1 MSITT
6 ENTFETALV
15 QSLVE
20 QGGYTEGNA
29 PDYSPAL
36 GMFKYEVIRF
46 LQESQP
52 KRWEKISAIHGAD
65 ADNRVIQRLY
75 KEMDLRGS
83 LDVLRN
89 GFVDYG
95 VRFQMAYFQPASSLN
110 PDAVDLYNK
119 NSLKVYRQI
128 YYSTKN
134 KNSVDIVLALNG
146 IPLATMEL
154 KNQFTGQNTG
164 NALKQY
170 GTTRDNRE
178 SLFAFKKRC
187 LVHFA
192 VDQDEVFMC
201 TKLEGSKTYWLP
213 FNKGSNNGKGNPQ
226 NPDGYR
232 TSYLWENI
240 LQKDS
245 WMEIIQ
251 RFVHL
256 QTDEIKVDL
265 PTPNGQA
272 GGKTFKKEK
281 LIFPRYH
288 QLDAVREISRKV
300 LEVGVGKNYLVQ
312 HSAGSGKSNSIAWL
326 AYRLSSLHN
335 TQDERIFDSV
345 IVVTD
350 RKVLDQQ
357 LQNTIY
363 QFEHKSGVV
372 QKIDKDSTQL
382 ASALGY
388 GTNIIITTLQ
398 KFPFVVDK
406 VGELPD
412 RKYAVIIDEAHSSQ
426 GGEASKK
433 MKEVLAS
440 KSLEDAAK
448 DDLEE
453 DYTGDDFVR
462 EQIERSAAARG
473 QQDNISFFAFTATPK
488 YKTLQ
493 VFGDKDLPAPRP
505 QAGQFCIY
513 VLKCSNNSFYIGQ
526 SQDFPRRLS
535 EHERGEVS
543 WTSKYLPVELIH
555 WEVFNTREDAVDREK
570 KLKTGF
576 GREWLKREFEKQ
588 TLAKWARQAGS
599 EGKPKPFHLYSMRQ
613 AIEEGFILDVLQN
626 YTTYELYFKLTKAIQ
641 EDPQLNKKKAAKAI
655 GKFVSLHP
663 HNLSQKTEIIIEHF
677 RDVVSKKIGG
687 KAKAMLACGSR
698 LHAKRY
704 FEEFESYIKEK
715 GYDNEI
721 KILVAFSGKVIDD
734 DVPQGVSEPEITGYS
749 EKELPSTFEKDEY
762 KILIVAD
769 KYQTGFDQ
777 PLLHTMYVDKKLS
790 GVKAVQTLSRLNRTC
805 PGKEDTF
812 VLDFANDRQTI
823 LDSFQPYYEITSVT
837 EETDINH
844 LYDLKARLDQF
855 QVYWEQEIEAFANV
869 YFDPKTKLNNPKQ
882 QKHLYAFTDPAVD
895 RYRAITEEEKQ
906 DEFKKGLRSWTNLYA
921 FLSQIMPFIDAEFEK
936 FYAYAKLLQ
945 TRLPKRELSESLHLD
960 DEVALEYYRLQ
971 KIKEGSIE
979 LQKGEEGELSGTS
992 EAGLKRAKDEEALLS
1007 EIINVLNDRFGTEF
1021 EEADKLFFDQI
1032 EAELMEDETLQT
1044 QARVNKIDTF
1054 KFAFNDKFI
1063 DKLIGRMDQNQDI
1076 FEKILEDK
1084 VFGDLVKELMMKKIY
1099 KKLNE

>member
-20 QGGYTEGNA
+20 QGGYTQGNA
-29 PDYSPAL
+29 EDYSKEL
-36 GMFKYEVIRF
+36 GMFKYEVLAF
-46 LQESQP
+46 LQTSQP
-52 KRWEKISAIHGAD
+52 KRWAKISAIHGAD
-65 ADNRVIQRLY
+65 TDNRIIQRLY
-75 KEMDLRGS
+75 KELDLRGG

-95 VRFQMAYFQPASSLN
+95 VRFQMAYFQPASGLN

-119 NSLKVYRQI
+119 NSLQVYRQI

-134 KNSVDIVLALNG
+134 KNSVDVVLALNG
-146 IPLATMEL
+146 IPVATLEL
-154 KNQFTGQNTG
+154 KNQFTNQNVG

-170 GTTRDNRE
+170 STTRDNKE
-178 SLFAFKKRC
+178 LLFAFKKRT

-192 VDQDEVFMC
+192 VDQDEVFMT
-201 TKLEGSKTYWLP
+201 TKLDGSKTYWLP
-213 FNKGSNNGKGNPQ
+213 FNKGANNGKGNPK
-226 NPDGYR
+226 NENGYR
-232 TSYLWENI
+232 TAYLWEYI

-245 WMEIIQ
+245 WMEILQ

-256 QTDEIKVDL
+256 QTEEFES
-265 PTPNGQA
+265 NG
-272 GGKTFKKEK
+272 KIYKKEK

-288 QLDAVREISRKV
+288 QLDAVRKISNNV
-300 LEVGVGKNYLVQ
+300 LEVEAGTNYLIQ

-335 TQDERIFDSV
+335 ATDERIFDSV

-363 QFEHKSGVV
+363 QFEHKTGVV
-372 QKIDKDSTQL
+372 QRIDKDSTQL

-412 RKYAVIIDEAHSSQ
+412 RNYAVIIDEAHSSQ

-433 MKEVLAS
+433 MKEVLA
-440 KSLEDAAK
+440 AK
-448 DDLEE
+448 TLEE
-453 DYTGDDFVR
+453 ATTEDTTDDYTGDDFVR
-462 EQIERSAAARG
+462 EQIERSAQARG
-473 QQDNISFFAFTATPK
+473 QQSNISFFAFTATPK

-493 VFGDKDLPAPRP
+493 VFGHKDA
-505 QAGQFCIY
+505 
-513 VLKCSNNSFYIGQ
+513 
-526 SQDFPRRLS
+526 
-535 EHERGEVS
+535 
-543 WTSKYLPVELIH
+543 
-555 WEVFNTREDAVDREK
+555 
-570 KLKTGF
+570 
-576 GREWLKREFEKQ
+576 
-588 TLAKWARQAGS
+588 
-599 EGKPKPFHLYSMRQ
+599 EGKPQPFHLYSMRQ
-613 AIEEGFILDVLQN
+613 AIEEGFILDVLKN
-626 YTTYELYFKLTKAIQ
+626 YTTYELYYKLTKAI
-641 EDPQLNKKKAAKAI
+641 EDDPNFNKKKAAKAI

-663 HNLSQKTEIIIEHF
+663 HNLAQKTEIIIEHF
-677 RDVVSKKIGG
+677 RQIVSKKIGG
-687 KAKAMLACGSR
+687 RAKAMLVCGSR

-704 FEEFESYIKEK
+704 FEEFNRYIKEK
-715 GYDNEI
+715 GYQSDI

-734 DVPQGVSEPEITGYS
+734 NTPDGVSEPQMTGYS
-749 EKELPSTFEKDEY
+749 EKELPEIFDREEY

-777 PLLHTMYVDKKLS
+777 PLLQTMYVDKKLS

-805 PGKEDTF
+805 AGKEDTF
-812 VLDFANDRQTI
+812 VLDFVNDRETI
-823 LDSFQPYYEITSVT
+823 FASFQPYYEITTVT

-844 LYDLKARLDQF
+844 LYDLKARLDEF
-855 QVYWEQEIEAFANV
+855 QIYWETEIEAFANV
-869 YFDPKTKLNNPKQ
+869 YFNPETKLNNPKQ
-882 QKHLYAFTDPAVD
+882 QRYLYSFTDPAVD
-895 RYRAITEEEKQ
+895 RFKEIEEEEKQ
-906 DEFKKGLRSWTNLYA
+906 DEFKKGLRTWTNLYA
-921 FLSQIMPFIDAEFEK
+921 FLAQIMPFVDPDFER

-945 TRLPKRELSESLHLD
+945 TRLPKRELSENLHLD

-971 KIKEGSIE
+971 KIKEGSID
-979 LQKGEEGELSGTS
+979 LLTGETGELSGTT

-1044 QARVNKIDTF
+1044 QAKVNKIDTF
-1054 KFAFNDKFI
+1054 KYAFEDLFI
-1063 DKLIGRMDQNQDI
+1063 TKLIDRMDQNQEI

-1084 VFGDLVKELMMKKIY
+1084 VFGNLVKELMMKKVY
-1099 KKLNE
+1099 KKMNE

>member
-15 QSLVE
+15 QSLTE

-29 PDYSPAL
+29 PDYSPEL
-36 GMFKYEVIRF
+36 GMFKYEVIKF

-52 KRWEKISAIHGAD
+52 KMWEKISAIHGAD

-75 KEMDLRGS
+75 KELDLRGS

-95 VRFQMAYFQPASSLN
+95 VRFQMAFFQPASGLN
-110 PDAVDLYNK
+110 PDAVALYNK
-119 NSLKVYRQI
+119 NNLKVYRQI

-134 KNSVDIVLALNG
+134 KNSVDVLLSLNG
-146 IPLATMEL
+146 IPVATLEL
-154 KNQFTGQNTG
+154 KNQFTGQNVG

-170 GTTRDNRE
+170 STTRDHRE
-178 SLFAFKKRC
+178 ILFAFKKRC

-192 VDQDEVFMC
+192 VDQDEVFMT
-201 TKLEGSKTYWLP
+201 TKLDGGKTYWLP
-213 FNKGSNNGKGNPQ
+213 FNKGANNGKGNPQ
-226 NPDGYR
+226 NPNGYR
-232 TSYLWENI
+232 TAYLWENI

-256 QTDEIKVDL
+256 QTEEIEVE
-265 PTPNGQA
+265 
-272 GGKTFKKEK
+272 GKIYKKEK

-288 QLDAVREISRKV
+288 QLDAVREISKKV
-300 LEVGVGKNYLVQ
+300 LEVGPGKNYLIQ

-335 TQDERIFDSV
+335 ATDERIFDSV

-363 QFEHKSGVV
+363 QFEHKTGVV
-372 QKIDKDSTQL
+372 QKIDKDSAQL
-382 ASALGY
+382 ASALGC

-412 RKYAVIIDEAHSSQ
+412 RKYAVIIDEAHSSH
-426 GGEASKK
+426 GGEASRKL
-433 MKEVLAS
+433 KEVLAS

-462 EQIERSAAARG
+462 EQIEKSALARG
-473 QQDNISFFAFTATPK
+473 QQPNISFFAFTATPK

-493 VFGDKDLPAPRP
+493 VFGDKDE
-505 QAGQFCIY
+505 
-513 VLKCSNNSFYIGQ
+513 N
-526 SQDFPRRLS
+526 
-535 EHERGEVS
+535 
-543 WTSKYLPVELIH
+543 
-555 WEVFNTREDAVDREK
+555 
-570 KLKTGF
+570 
-576 GREWLKREFEKQ
+576 
-588 TLAKWARQAGS
+588 
-599 EGKPKPFHLYSMRQ
+599 GKPMPFHLYSMRQ

-626 YTTYELYFKLTKAIQ
+626 YTTYELYFKLTKAIE
-641 EDPQLNKKKAAKAI
+641 EDPNLNKKKAAKAI

-663 HNLSQKTEIIIEHF
+663 HNLAQKTEIIIEHF
-677 RDVVSKKIGG
+677 RDIVSKKIGG
-687 KAKAMLACGSR
+687 KAKAMLVCGSR

-704 FEEFESYIKEK
+704 YEEFGRYIKKK
-715 GYDNEI
+715 GYENEI
-721 KILVAFSGKVIDD
+721 KILVAFSGKVVDD
-734 DVPQGVSEPEITGYS
+734 NAPDGVSEPEMTGYS
-749 EKELPSTFEKDEY
+749 EKELPTIFERDEY

-790 GVKAVQTLSRLNRTC
+790 GVKAVQTLSRLNRMH

-823 LDSFQPYYEITSVT
+823 LDSFQPYYEVTSVT

-844 LYDLKARLDQF
+844 LYDLKARLDEF
-855 QVYWEQEIEAFANV
+855 QVYWTQEIEAFANV
-869 YFDPKTKLNNPKQ
+869 YFDPRTKLNNPKQ
-882 QKHLYAFTDPAVD
+882 QKHLYAFTDPAID
-895 RYRAITEEEKQ
+895 RFKAIAEEEKQ

-921 FLSQIMPFIDAEFEK
+921 FLSQIMPFIDSEFEK

-1063 DKLIGRMDQNQDI
+1063 DKLIGRMDQNQEI

>member
-1 MSITT
+1 
-6 ENTFETALV
+6 
-15 QSLVE
+15 
-20 QGGYTEGNA
+20 
-29 PDYSPAL
+29 
-36 GMFKYEVIRF
+36 MFKYEVIKF

-52 KRWEKISAIHGAD
+52 KRWEKISTIHGAD

-75 KEMDLRGS
+75 KELDLRGS

-95 VRFQMAYFQPASSLN
+95 VRFQMAFFQPASGLN

-119 NSLKVYRQI
+119 NNLKVYRQI

-134 KNSVDIVLALNG
+134 KNSVDVLLSLNG
-146 IPLATMEL
+146 IPVATLEL
-154 KNQFTGQNTG
+154 KNQFTGQNVG

-170 GTTRDNRE
+170 STTRDNRE
-178 SLFAFKKRC
+178 ILFAFKKRC

-192 VDQDEVFMC
+192 VDQDEVFMT
-201 TKLEGSKTYWLP
+201 TKLDGSKTYWLP
-213 FNKGSNNGKGNPQ
+213 FNKGANNGKGNPQ

-256 QTDEIKVDL
+256 QTEEIEVE
-265 PTPNGQA
+265 
-272 GGKTFKKEK
+272 GKIYKKEK

-288 QLDAVREISRKV
+288 QLDAVREISKKV
-300 LEVGVGKNYLVQ
+300 LEVGTGKNYLIQ

-335 TQDERIFDSV
+335 ATDERIFDSV

-363 QFEHKSGVV
+363 QFEHKTGVV
-372 QKIDKDSTQL
+372 QKIDKDSSQL

-406 VGELPD
+406 VGELPE

-433 MKEVLAS
+433 LKEVLAS
-440 KSLEDAAK
+440 KSLEDATK

-473 QQDNISFFAFTATPK
+473 QQPNISFFAFTATPK

-493 VFGDKDLPAPRP
+493 VFGDKDE
-505 QAGQFCIY
+505 
-513 VLKCSNNSFYIGQ
+513 N
-526 SQDFPRRLS
+526 
-535 EHERGEVS
+535 
-543 WTSKYLPVELIH
+543 
-555 WEVFNTREDAVDREK
+555 
-570 KLKTGF
+570 
-576 GREWLKREFEKQ
+576 
-588 TLAKWARQAGS
+588 
-599 EGKPKPFHLYSMRQ
+599 GKPKPFHLYSMRQ

-626 YTTYELYFKLTKAIQ
+626 YTTYELYFKLTKAIE
-641 EDPQLNKKKAAKAI
+641 EDPNLNKKKAAKAI

-663 HNLSQKTEIIIEHF
+663 HNLAQKTEIIIEHF
-677 RDVVSKKIGG
+677 RDIVSKKIGG
-687 KAKAMLACGSR
+687 KAKAMLVCGSR

-704 FEEFESYIKEK
+704 FEEFERYIKKK
-715 GYDNEI
+715 GYENEI
-721 KILVAFSGKVIDD
+721 KILVAFSGKVVDD
-734 DVPQGVSEPEITGYS
+734 NAPDGVSEPEMTGYS
-749 EKELPSTFEKDEY
+749 EKELPTIFERDEY

-790 GVKAVQTLSRLNRTC
+790 GVKAVQTLSRLNRMH

-823 LDSFQPYYEITSVT
+823 LDSFQPYYEVTSVT

-844 LYDLKARLDQF
+844 LYDLKARLDEF
-855 QVYWEQEIEAFANV
+855 QVYWTQEIEAFANV

-895 RYRAITEEEKQ
+895 RFKTIAEEEKQ
-906 DEFKKGLRSWTNLYA
+906 DEFKKGLRTWTNLYA
-921 FLSQIMPFIDAEFEK
+921 FLSQIMPFIDTEFEK

-1063 DKLIGRMDQNQDI
+1063 DKLIGRMDQNQEI

-1084 VFGDLVKELMMKKIY
+1084 MFGDLVKELMMRKIY

>member
-20 QGGYTEGNA
+20 YGGYTEGNA
-29 PDYSPAL
+29 PDYSPEL
-36 GMFKYEVIRF
+36 GLFKYDVIQF

-52 KRWEKISAIHGAD
+52 TRWEKITTIHGAD

-75 KEMDLRGS
+75 KELDLRGS

-95 VRFQMAYFQPASSLN
+95 VRFQMVYFQPASGLN
-110 PDAVDLYNK
+110 PDAVALYNK

-128 YYSTKN
+128 YYSNKN
-134 KNSVDIVLALNG
+134 KNSVDLLLSLNG
-146 IPLATMEL
+146 IPVATLEL
-154 KNQFTGQNTG
+154 KNQFTGQNVG
-164 NALKQY
+164 NALQQY
-170 GTTRDNRE
+170 SVTRDNRE
-178 SLFAFKKRC
+178 LLFAFKKRA

-192 VDQDEVFMC
+192 VDQDEVFMT
-201 TKLEGSKTYWLP
+201 TKLDGSRTYWLP
-213 FNKGSNNGKGNPQ
+213 FNKGDDNGKGNPK
-226 NPDGYR
+226 NPNGYR
-232 TSYLWENI
+232 TAYLWENI

-256 QTDEIKVDL
+256 QTEEIAVE
-265 PTPNGQA
+265 
-272 GGKTFKKEK
+272 GKIYKKEK

-288 QLDAVREISRKV
+288 QLDAVRKISEKV
-300 LEVGVGKNYLVQ
+300 LEVGAGKNYLIQ

-335 TQDERIFDSV
+335 DANQRIFDSV

-350 RKVLDQQ
+350 RRVLDQQ

-363 QFEHKSGVV
+363 QFEHKTGVV

-433 MKEVLAS
+433 LKEVLAS
-440 KSLEDAAK
+440 KSLEQAVT
-448 DDLEE
+448 DDED

-462 EQIERSAAARG
+462 EQIEKSAAARG
-473 QQDNISFFAFTATPK
+473 QQPNISFFAFTATPK
-488 YKTLQ
+488 YKTLM
-493 VFGDKDLPAPRP
+493 VFGDKDA
-505 QAGQFCIY
+505 
-513 VLKCSNNSFYIGQ
+513 K
-526 SQDFPRRLS
+526 
-535 EHERGEVS
+535 GE
-543 WTSKYLPVELIH
+543 PI
-555 WEVFNTREDAVDREK
+555 
-570 KLKTGF
+570 
-576 GREWLKREFEKQ
+576 
-588 TLAKWARQAGS
+588 
-599 EGKPKPFHLYSMRQ
+599 PFHLYSMRQ

-626 YTTYELYFKLTKAIQ
+626 YTTYELYFKLTKAIE
-641 EDPQLNKKKAAKAI
+641 EDPNLNKKKAAKAI
-655 GKFVSLHP
+655 GKYVSLHP
-663 HNLSQKTEIIIEHF
+663 HNLAQKTEIIIEHF
-677 RDVVSKKIGG
+677 RNIVAKKIGG
-687 KAKAMLACGSR
+687 KAKAMLVCGSR

-704 FEEFESYIKEK
+704 FEEFHRYIKEK
-715 GYDNEI
+715 GYEKEI
-721 KILVAFSGKVIDD
+721 KILVAFSGKVVDD
-734 DVPQGVSEPEITGYS
+734 NAPDGVSEPEMTGYS
-749 EKELPSTFEKDEY
+749 EKELPAIFEKDEY

-790 GVKAVQTLSRLNRTC
+790 GVKAVQTLSRLNRTH

-812 VLDFANDRQTI
+812 VLDFANDRETI
-823 LDSFQPYYEITSVT
+823 LASFQPYYELATIT

-844 LYDLKARLDQF
+844 LYDLKGRLDSF
-855 QVYWEQEIEAFANV
+855 QVYWADEIEAFANI
-869 YFDPKTKLNNPKQ
+869 YFDPKTKLNNPKS
-882 QKHLYAFTDPAVD
+882 QKYLYAFTDPAVD
-895 RYRAITEEEKQ
+895 RFKAITEEEKR

-921 FLSQIMPFIDAEFEK
+921 FLSQIMPFTDSEFEK

-945 TRLPKRELSESLHLD
+945 TRLPKRDLSESLHLD
-960 DEVALEYYRLQ
+960 DEIALEYYRLQ
-971 KIKEGSIE
+971 KIKEGTIA
-979 LQKGEEGELSGTS
+979 LQKGEEGKLSGIS
-992 EAGLKRAKDEEALLS
+992 EAGLKRAKDEEAPLS
-1007 EIINVLNDRFGTEF
+1007 EIINVLSDRFGTEF

-1032 EAELMEDETLQT
+1032 EAELMDDETLQT
-1044 QARVNKIDTF
+1044 QARANKIDTF
-1054 KFAFNDKFI
+1054 KFAFDDKFI
-1063 DKLIGRMDQNQDI
+1063 DKLIGRMDQNQEI
-1076 FEKILEDK
+1076 FEKILDDK
-1084 VFGDLVKELMMKKIY
+1084 MFGNLVKELMMQRIY

>member
-1 MSITT
+1 MNITT

-29 PDYSPAL
+29 PDYSPEL
-36 GMFKYEVIRF
+36 GIFKYEVIKF

-52 KRWEKISAIHGAD
+52 KRWDKICSIHGDD

-75 KEMDLRGS
+75 KELDLRGS

-95 VRFQMAYFQPASSLN
+95 VRFQMAFFKPASGLN
-110 PDAVDLYNK
+110 PDAIDLYNK
-119 NSLKVYRQI
+119 NRLKVYRQI
-128 YYSTKN
+128 FYSTKN
-134 KNSVDIVLALNG
+134 NNSVDVLLSLNG
-146 IPLATMEL
+146 IPVATLEL
-154 KNQFTGQNTG
+154 KNQFTGQHVG

-170 GTTRDNRE
+170 STTRDNRE
-178 SLFAFKKRC
+178 ILFAFKKRA

-192 VDQDEVFMC
+192 VDQDEVFMT
-201 TKLEGSKTYWLP
+201 TKLDGSITYWLP

-232 TSYLWENI
+232 TAYLWESI
-240 LQKDS
+240 LKKDS

-251 RFVHL
+251 NFVHL
-256 QTDEIKVDL
+256 QTEEIEVE
-265 PTPNGQA
+265 
-272 GGKTFKKEK
+272 GKIFKKEK

-288 QLDAVREISRKV
+288 QLDAVRNIGANV
-300 LEVGVGKNYLVQ
+300 LSVGVGKNYLIQ

-326 AYRLSSLHN
+326 AYRLSSFHN
-335 TQDERIFDSV
+335 AADERIFDSV

-363 QFEHKSGVV
+363 QFEHKTGVV

-433 MKEVLAS
+433 LKEVLAV
-440 KSLEDAAK
+440 KSLEQAEA
-448 DDLEE
+448 E
-453 DYTGDDFVR
+453 DNDEYTGDDFVR
-462 EQIERSAAARG
+462 EQIERSATSRG
-473 QQDNISFFAFTATPK
+473 QQSNISFFAFTATPK

-493 VFGDKDLPAPRP
+493 VFGDKD
-505 QAGQFCIY
+505 Y
-513 VLKCSNNSFYIGQ
+513 N
-526 SQDFPRRLS
+526 
-535 EHERGEVS
+535 
-543 WTSKYLPVELIH
+543 
-555 WEVFNTREDAVDREK
+555 
-570 KLKTGF
+570 
-576 GREWLKREFEKQ
+576 
-588 TLAKWARQAGS
+588 
-599 EGKPKPFHLYSMRQ
+599 GKPKPFHLYSMRQ

-626 YTTYELYFKLTKAIQ
+626 YTTYELYFKLTKAIE
-641 EDPQLNKKKAAKAI
+641 EDPNLNKKKAAKAI
-655 GKFVSLHP
+655 GRFVSLHP
-663 HNLSQKTEIIIEHF
+663 HNLAQKTEIIIEHF
-677 RDVVSKKIGG
+677 REIVSKKIGG
-687 KAKAMLACGSR
+687 KAKAMLVCGSR

-704 FEEFESYIKEK
+704 FEEVNKYIKAR
-715 GYDNEI
+715 GYQKEI
-721 KILVAFSGKVIDD
+721 KILVAFSGRVMDD
-734 DVPQGVSEPEITGYS
+734 NYPDGVAEPDLTGYG
-749 EKELPSTFEKDEY
+749 EKELPEAFEKDEY
-762 KILIVAD
+762 KLLIVAD

-790 GVKAVQTLSRLNRTC
+790 GVKAVQTLSRLNRMY

-837 EETDINH
+837 EETEINH
-844 LYDLKARLDQF
+844 LYDLKAKLDEF
-855 QVYWEQEIEAFANV
+855 QVYWAQEIESFANI
-869 YFDPKTKLNNPKQ
+869 YFDPTTKANNAKQ

-895 RYRAITEEEKQ
+895 RFKAIPEEEKQ
-906 DEFKKGLRSWTNLYA
+906 NEFKKGLRSWTNLYA
-921 FLSQIMPFIDAEFEK
+921 FLAQIMPFIDVEFEK

-979 LQKGEEGELSGTS
+979 LQKGEDGELSGTS
-992 EAGLKRAKDEEALLS
+992 EAGLKKAKDEEALLS
-1007 EIINVLNDRFGTEF
+1007 EIINVLNEQFGTEF

-1044 QARVNKIDTF
+1044 QAKVNKIDTF
-1054 KFAFNDKFI
+1054 KFAFNDKFV
-1063 DKLIGRMDQNQDI
+1063 DTLIGRMDQNQGI

-1084 VFGDLVKELMMKKIY
+1084 AFGDLVKQLMMKKIY
-1099 KKLNE
+1099 KRMNELV

>member
-15 QSLVE
+15 QSLTDH
-20 QGGYTEGNA
+20 GGYTEGNA
-29 PDYSPAL
+29 PDYSPEL

-75 KEMDLRGS
+75 KELDLRGS

-95 VRFQMAYFQPASSLN
+95 VRFQMAFFQPASGLN

-119 NSLKVYRQI
+119 NNLKVYRQI

-134 KNSVDIVLALNG
+134 KNSVDVLLSLNG
-146 IPLATMEL
+146 IPVATLEL
-154 KNQFTGQNTG
+154 KNQFTGQNVG

-170 GTTRDNRE
+170 STTRDNRE
-178 SLFAFKKRC
+178 ILFAFKKRC

-192 VDQDEVFMC
+192 VDQDEVFMT
-201 TKLEGSKTYWLP
+201 TKLDGSKTYWLP
-213 FNKGSNNGKGNPQ
+213 FNKGANNGKGNPQ

-232 TSYLWENI
+232 TAYLWENI

-245 WMEIIQ
+245 WLEIIQ

-256 QTDEIKVDL
+256 QTEEIEVE
-265 PTPNGQA
+265 
-272 GGKTFKKEK
+272 GKIYKKEK

-288 QLDAVREISRKV
+288 QLDAVREISKKV
-300 LEVGVGKNYLVQ
+300 LEVGTGKNYLIQ

-335 TQDERIFDSV
+335 ATDERIFDSV

-363 QFEHKSGVV
+363 QFEHKTGVV

-406 VGELPD
+406 VGELPE

-433 MKEVLAS
+433 LKEVLAS
-440 KSLEDAAK
+440 KSLEEASK

-473 QQDNISFFAFTATPK
+473 QQPNISFFAFTATPK

-493 VFGDKDLPAPRP
+493 VFGDKDE
-505 QAGQFCIY
+505 
-513 VLKCSNNSFYIGQ
+513 N
-526 SQDFPRRLS
+526 
-535 EHERGEVS
+535 
-543 WTSKYLPVELIH
+543 
-555 WEVFNTREDAVDREK
+555 
-570 KLKTGF
+570 
-576 GREWLKREFEKQ
+576 
-588 TLAKWARQAGS
+588 
-599 EGKPKPFHLYSMRQ
+599 GKPKPFHLYSMRQ

-626 YTTYELYFKLTKAIQ
+626 YTTYELYFKLTKAIE
-641 EDPQLNKKKAAKAI
+641 EDPNLNKKKAAKAI

-663 HNLSQKTEIIIEHF
+663 HNLAQKTEIIIEHF
-677 RDVVSKKIGG
+677 RDIVSKKIGG
-687 KAKAMLACGSR
+687 KAKAMLVCGSR

-704 FEEFESYIKEK
+704 YEEFGRYIKKK
-715 GYDNEI
+715 GYETEI
-721 KILVAFSGKVIDD
+721 KILVAFSGKVVDD
-734 DVPQGVSEPEITGYS
+734 NAPDGVSEPEMTGYS
-749 EKELPSTFEKDEY
+749 EKELPTIFERDEY

-790 GVKAVQTLSRLNRTC
+790 GVKAVQTLSRLNRMH

-823 LDSFQPYYEITSVT
+823 LDSFQPYYEVTSVT

-844 LYDLKARLDQF
+844 LYDLKARLDEF
-855 QVYWEQEIEAFANV
+855 QVYWTQEIEAFANV

-895 RYRAITEEEKQ
+895 RFKAIAEEEKQ

-921 FLSQIMPFIDAEFEK
+921 FLSQIMPFIDSEFEK

-992 EAGLKRAKDEEALLS
+992 EAGLKRAKEEEALLS

-1063 DKLIGRMDQNQDI
+1063 DKLIGRMDQNQEI

-1084 VFGDLVKELMMKKIY
+1084 MFGDLVKELMMKKIY

>member
-1 MSITT
+1 MNRITT

-20 QGGYTEGNA
+20 QGGYTQGNA
-29 PDYSPAL
+29 EDYSKEL
-36 GMFKYEVIRF
+36 GMFKYEVIKF
-46 LQESQP
+46 LQDSQP
-52 KRWEKISAIHGAD
+52 KKWGKISAIHGAD
-65 ADNRVIQRLY
+65 TDNRIIQRLF
-75 KEMDLRGS
+75 KELDLRGS

-95 VRFQMAYFQPASSLN
+95 VRFQLAFFQPASGLN

-128 YYSTKN
+128 YYSKKN
-134 KNSVDIVLALNG
+134 KNSVDVVLAING
-146 IPLATMEL
+146 IPAATLEL
-154 KNQFTGQNTG
+154 KNQFTGQNVG

-170 GTTRDNRE
+170 STTRDNKE
-178 SLFAFKKRC
+178 LLFAFKKRT

-192 VDQDEVFMC
+192 VDQDEVFMT
-201 TKLEGSKTYWLP
+201 TKLDGSKTYWLP

-226 NPDGYR
+226 NENGYR
-232 TSYLWENI
+232 TAYLWEYI

-245 WMEIIQ
+245 WMEILQQFI
-251 RFVHL
+251 HL
-256 QTDEIKVDL
+256 QIEEIE
-265 PTPNGQA
+265 TQ
-272 GGKTFKKEK
+272 GKIYKKEK

-288 QLDAVREISRKV
+288 QLDVVRKISNNV
-300 LEVGVGKNYLVQ
+300 FDVEAGTNYLIQ

-335 TQDERIFDSV
+335 AEDNRIFDSV

-363 QFEHKSGVV
+363 QFEHKTGVV
-372 QKIDKDSTQL
+372 QRIDKDSTQL

-412 RKYAVIIDEAHSSQ
+412 RNYAVIIDEAHSSQ

-433 MKEVLAS
+433 MKEVLAA
-440 KSLEDAAK
+440 KSLEEAAT
-448 DDLEE
+448 EE
-453 DYTGDDFVR
+453 TSDDYTGDDFVR
-462 EQIERSAAARG
+462 EQIERSAQARG
-473 QQDNISFFAFTATPK
+473 QQSNISFFAFTATPK

-493 VFGDKDLPAPRP
+493 VFGHKDA
-505 QAGQFCIY
+505 
-513 VLKCSNNSFYIGQ
+513 
-526 SQDFPRRLS
+526 D
-535 EHERGEVS
+535 
-543 WTSKYLPVELIH
+543 
-555 WEVFNTREDAVDREK
+555 
-570 KLKTGF
+570 
-576 GREWLKREFEKQ
+576 
-588 TLAKWARQAGS
+588 
-599 EGKPKPFHLYSMRQ
+599 GKPKPFHLYSMRQ

-626 YTTYELYFKLTKAIQ
+626 YTSYELYFKLTKAI
-641 EDPQLNKKKAAKAI
+641 EDDPNLNKKKAAKAI

-663 HNLSQKTEIIIEHF
+663 HNLAQKTEIIIEHF
-677 RDVVSKKIGG
+677 KQIVSKKIGG
-687 KAKAMLACGSR
+687 KAKAMLVCGSR

-704 FEEFESYIKEK
+704 FEEFNKYIKEK
-715 GYDNEI
+715 GYQGDI

-734 DVPQGVSEPEITGYS
+734 NYPEGVSEPNLTTYS
-749 EKELPSTFEKDEY
+749 EKELPDIFDKDEY

-777 PLLHTMYVDKKLS
+777 PLLHTMYVDKILS

-805 PGKEDTF
+805 AGKEDTF
-812 VLDFANDRQTI
+812 VLDFVNDRETI
-823 LDSFQPYYEITSVT
+823 FASFQPYYEITTVT

-844 LYDLKARLDQF
+844 LYDLKARLDEF
-855 QVYWEQEIEAFANV
+855 QVYWESEIEAFANV
-869 YFDPKTKLNNPKQ
+869 YFNPDTKLNNPKQ
-882 QKHLYAFTDPAVD
+882 QKYLYSFTDPAVD
-895 RYRAITEEEKQ
+895 RFKEIEEEEKQ
-906 DEFKKGLRSWTNLYA
+906 DEFKKGLRTWTNLYA
-921 FLSQIMPFIDAEFEK
+921 FLAQIMPFVDPDFER

-945 TRLPKRELSESLHLD
+945 TRLPKRELSESLRFD

-979 LQKGEEGELSGTS
+979 LIKGETGELSGTT

-1021 EEADKLFFDQI
+1021 EEADRLFFEQI

-1054 KFAFNDKFI
+1054 KYAFEDLFI
-1063 DKLIGRMDQNQDI
+1063 TKLIDRMDQNQEI

-1084 VFGDLVKELMMKKIY
+1084 VFGDLVKELMMKKVY
-1099 KKLNE
+1099 KKMNE

>member
-15 QSLVE
+15 QSLTE

-29 PDYSPAL
+29 PDYSPEL
-36 GMFKYEVIRF
+36 GMFKYEVIKF

-75 KEMDLRGS
+75 KELDLRGS

-95 VRFQMAYFQPASSLN
+95 VRFQMAFFQPASGLN

-119 NSLKVYRQI
+119 NNLKVYRQI

-134 KNSVDIVLALNG
+134 KNSVDVLLSLNG
-146 IPLATMEL
+146 IPVATLEL
-154 KNQFTGQNTG
+154 KNQFTGQNVG

-170 GTTRDNRE
+170 STTRDHRE
-178 SLFAFKKRC
+178 ILFAFKKRC

-192 VDQDEVFMC
+192 VDQDEVFMT
-201 TKLEGSKTYWLP
+201 TKLDGSKTYWLP
-213 FNKGSNNGKGNPQ
+213 FNKGANNGKGNPQ
-226 NPDGYR
+226 NPNGYR
-232 TSYLWENI
+232 TAYLWENI

-256 QTDEIKVDL
+256 QTEEIEVE
-265 PTPNGQA
+265 
-272 GGKTFKKEK
+272 GKIYKKEK

-288 QLDAVREISRKV
+288 QLDAVREISKKV
-300 LEVGVGKNYLVQ
+300 LEVGTGKNYLIQ

-335 TQDERIFDSV
+335 TTDERIFDSV

-363 QFEHKSGVV
+363 QFEHKTGVV

-433 MKEVLAS
+433 LKEVLAS

-462 EQIERSAAARG
+462 EQIEKSAAARG
-473 QQDNISFFAFTATPK
+473 QQPNISFFAFTATPK

-493 VFGDKDLPAPRP
+493 VFGDKDE
-505 QAGQFCIY
+505 
-513 VLKCSNNSFYIGQ
+513 N
-526 SQDFPRRLS
+526 
-535 EHERGEVS
+535 
-543 WTSKYLPVELIH
+543 
-555 WEVFNTREDAVDREK
+555 
-570 KLKTGF
+570 
-576 GREWLKREFEKQ
+576 
-588 TLAKWARQAGS
+588 
-599 EGKPKPFHLYSMRQ
+599 GKPKPFHLYSMRQ

-626 YTTYELYFKLTKAIQ
+626 YTTYELYFKLTKAI
-641 EDPQLNKKKAAKAI
+641 EDDPNLNKKKAAKAI

-663 HNLSQKTEIIIEHF
+663 HNLAQKTEIIIEHF
-677 RDVVSKKIGG
+677 RDIVSKKIGG
-687 KAKAMLACGSR
+687 KAKAMLVCGSR

-704 FEEFESYIKEK
+704 YEEFGRYIKKK
-715 GYDNEI
+715 GYESEI
-721 KILVAFSGKVIDD
+721 KILVAFSGKVVDD
-734 DVPQGVSEPEITGYS
+734 NAPDGVSEPEMTGYS
-749 EKELPSTFEKDEY
+749 EKELPTIFERDEY

-790 GVKAVQTLSRLNRTC
+790 GVKAVQTLSRLNRMH

-823 LDSFQPYYEITSVT
+823 LDSFQPYYEVTSVT

-844 LYDLKARLDQF
+844 LYDLKARLDEF
-855 QVYWEQEIEAFANV
+855 QVYWTQEIEAFANV

-895 RYRAITEEEKQ
+895 RFKAIAEEEKQ

-921 FLSQIMPFIDAEFEK
+921 FLSQIMPFIDSEFEK

-979 LQKGEEGELSGTS
+979 LQKGEEGELSGTT
-992 EAGLKRAKDEEALLS
+992 EAGLKRAKEEEALLS

-1063 DKLIGRMDQNQDI
+1063 DKLIGRMDQNQEI

-1084 VFGDLVKELMMKKIY
+1084 MFGDLVKELMMRKIY

>member
-6 ENTFETALV
+6 EHTFETALV
-15 QSLVE
+15 QTLIE

-29 PDYSPAL
+29 PDYSPEL
-36 GMFKYEVIRF
+36 GMFSDEVIMF
-46 LQESQP
+46 LQQSQP
-52 KRWEKISAIHGAD
+52 KRWQKIVSIHGAD
-65 ADNRVIQRLY
+65 AENRVIQRLY
-75 KEMDLRGS
+75 KELDLRGS

-95 VRFQMAYFQPASSLN
+95 VRFQMAYFQPASGLN

-119 NSLKVYRQI
+119 NNLKVYRQVF
-128 YYSTKN
+128 YSIN
-134 KNSVDIVLALNG
+134 NRNSVDVLLSLNG
-146 IPLATMEL
+146 IPVATIEL
-154 KNQFTGQNTG
+154 KNQFTGQDVG

-170 GTTRDNRE
+170 STTRDNRE
-178 SLFAFKKRC
+178 ILFDFKKRS

-192 VDQDEVFMC
+192 VDQDEVFMT
-201 TKLEGSKTYWLP
+201 TKLDGSKTYWLP
-213 FNKGSNNGKGNPQ
+213 FNKGANNGKGNPQ

-232 TSYLWENI
+232 TAYLWENI

-256 QTDEIKVDL
+256 QTEEIEVE
-265 PTPNGQA
+265 
-272 GGKTFKKEK
+272 GKIYKKEN

-288 QLDAVREISRKV
+288 QLDAVRSIGNNV
-300 LEVGVGKNYLVQ
+300 LHVGIGKNYLIQ

-335 TQDERIFDSV
+335 AVNERIFDSV

-363 QFEHKSGVV
+363 QFEHKTGVV

-382 ASALGY
+382 AAALGY

-406 VGELPD
+406 VGELPE
-412 RKYAVIIDEAHSSQ
+412 RRYAVIIDEAHSSQ

-433 MKEVLAS
+433 LKEVLAS
-440 KSLEDAAK
+440 KTLEQAIT
-448 DDLEE
+448 DDTD
-453 DYTGDDFVR
+453 DYTGDDFIR
-462 EQIERSAAARG
+462 EHIERSAAARG
-473 QQDNISFFAFTATPK
+473 QQPNISFFAFTATPK

-493 VFGDKDLPAPRP
+493 VFGDKD
-505 QAGQFCIY
+505 
-513 VLKCSNNSFYIGQ
+513 
-526 SQDFPRRLS
+526 
-535 EHERGEVS
+535 
-543 WTSKYLPVELIH
+543 
-555 WEVFNTREDAVDREK
+555 EK
-570 KLKTGF
+570 
-576 GREWLKREFEKQ
+576 
-588 TLAKWARQAGS
+588 
-599 EGKPKPFHLYSMRQ
+599 GKPKPFHLYSMRQ

-626 YTTYELYFKLTKAIQ
+626 YTTYELYFKLTKAIE
-641 EDPQLNKKKAAKAI
+641 EDPNLNKKKAAKAI

-663 HNLSQKTEIIIEHF
+663 HNLAQKTEIMIEHF
-677 RDVVSKKIGG
+677 RDIVAKKIGG
-687 KAKAMLACGSR
+687 KAKAMLVCGSR

-704 FEEFESYIKEK
+704 YEEFGRYIKSK
-715 GYDNEI
+715 GYESEI
-721 KILVAFSGKVIDD
+721 KILVAFSGKVVDD
-734 DVPQGVSEPEITGYS
+734 NAPDGVSEPQITGYS
-749 EKELPSTFEKDEY
+749 EKEIPTVFEKDEY

-790 GVKAVQTLSRLNRTC
+790 GVKAVQTLSRLNRMH

-823 LDSFQPYYEITSVT
+823 LDSFQPYYEVTSVT

-844 LYDLKARLDQF
+844 LYDLKARLDEF
-855 QVYWEQEIEAFANV
+855 QVYWTQEIEAFANV

-882 QKHLYAFTDPAVD
+882 QKYLYAFTDPAID
-895 RYRAITEEEKQ
+895 RFKAITEEEKQ

-921 FLSQIMPFIDAEFEK
+921 FLSQIMPFVDSEFEK

-1032 EAELMEDETLQT
+1032 EAELMDDETLQT

-1063 DKLIGRMDQNQDI
+1063 DKLIGRMDQNQEI

>member
-15 QSLVE
+15 QSLTE
-20 QGGYTEGNA
+20 QGGYSEGNA
-29 PDYSPAL
+29 PDYSPEL
-36 GMFKYEVIRF
+36 GMFKYEVIKF

-75 KEMDLRGS
+75 KELDLRGS

-95 VRFQMAYFQPASSLN
+95 VRFQMAFFQPASGLN

-119 NSLKVYRQI
+119 NNLKVYRQI

-134 KNSVDIVLALNG
+134 RNSVDVLLSLNG
-146 IPLATMEL
+146 IPVATLEL
-154 KNQFTGQNTG
+154 KNQFTGQNVG

-170 GTTRDNRE
+170 STTRDNRE
-178 SLFAFKKRC
+178 ILFAFKKRC

-201 TKLEGSKTYWLP
+201 TKLDGSKTYWLP
-213 FNKGSNNGKGNPQ
+213 FNKGANNGKGNPQ

-256 QTDEIKVDL
+256 QTEEIEVE
-265 PTPNGQA
+265 
-272 GGKTFKKEK
+272 GKIYKKEK

-288 QLDAVREISRKV
+288 QLDAVRGIGKNVLKV
-300 LEVGVGKNYLVQ
+300 GIGKNYLIQ

-335 TQDERIFDSV
+335 ATDERIFDSV

-363 QFEHKSGVV
+363 QFEHKTGVV
-372 QKIDKDSTQL
+372 QKIDKDSSQL

-406 VGELPD
+406 VGELPE

-433 MKEVLAS
+433 LKEVLAS
-440 KSLEDAAK
+440 KTLEQAIT
-448 DDLEE
+448 DDTD

-473 QQDNISFFAFTATPK
+473 QQPNISFFAFTATPK

-493 VFGDKDLPAPRP
+493 VFGDKDE
-505 QAGQFCIY
+505 
-513 VLKCSNNSFYIGQ
+513 N
-526 SQDFPRRLS
+526 
-535 EHERGEVS
+535 
-543 WTSKYLPVELIH
+543 
-555 WEVFNTREDAVDREK
+555 
-570 KLKTGF
+570 
-576 GREWLKREFEKQ
+576 
-588 TLAKWARQAGS
+588 
-599 EGKPKPFHLYSMRQ
+599 GKPKPFHLYSMRQ

-626 YTTYELYFKLTKAIQ
+626 YTTYELYFKLTKAI
-641 EDPQLNKKKAAKAI
+641 EADPNLNKKKAAKAI

-663 HNLSQKTEIIIEHF
+663 HNLAQKTEIIIEHF
-677 RDVVSKKIGG
+677 RDIVSKKIGG
-687 KAKAMLACGSR
+687 KAKAMLVCGSR

-704 FEEFESYIKEK
+704 FEEFVRYVKKK
-715 GYDNEI
+715 GYESEI
-721 KILVAFSGKVIDD
+721 KILVAFSGKVVDD
-734 DVPQGVSEPEITGYS
+734 NAPDGVSEPEMTGYG
-749 EKELPSTFEKDEY
+749 EKELPTIFERDEY

-790 GVKAVQTLSRLNRTC
+790 GVKAVQTLSRLNRMH

-823 LDSFQPYYEITSVT
+823 LDSFQPYYEVTSVT

-844 LYDLKARLDQF
+844 LYDLKARLDEF
-855 QVYWEQEIEAFANV
+855 QVYWTQEIEAFANV

-895 RYRAITEEEKQ
+895 RFKAIAEEEKQ

-921 FLSQIMPFIDAEFEK
+921 FLSQIMPFIDSEFEK

-1063 DKLIGRMDQNQDI
+1063 DKLIGRMDQNQEI

-1084 VFGDLVKELMMKKIY
+1084 MFGDLVKELMMRKIY

>member
-1 MSITT
+1 MNITT

-20 QGGYTEGNA
+20 QGGYTQGNA
-29 PDYSPAL
+29 EDYSKEL
-36 GMFKYEVIRF
+36 GMFKYEVLAF
-46 LQESQP
+46 LQTSQP
-52 KRWEKISAIHGAD
+52 KRWAKISAIHGAD
-65 ADNRVIQRLY
+65 TDNRIIQRLY
-75 KEMDLRGS
+75 KELDLRGS

-95 VRFQMAYFQPASSLN
+95 VRFQMAYFQPASGLN

-134 KNSVDIVLALNG
+134 KNSVDVVLALNG
-146 IPLATMEL
+146 IPVATLEL
-154 KNQFTGQNTG
+154 KNQFTNQNVG

-170 GTTRDNRE
+170 STTRDNKE
-178 SLFAFKKRC
+178 LLFAFKKRT

-192 VDQDEVFMC
+192 VDQDEVFMT
-201 TKLEGSKTYWLP
+201 TKLDGSKTYWLP
-213 FNKGSNNGKGNPQ
+213 FNKGANNGKGNPK
-226 NPDGYR
+226 NENGYR
-232 TSYLWENI
+232 TAYLWEYI

-245 WMEIIQ
+245 WMEILQ
-251 RFVHL
+251 RFLHL
-256 QTDEIKVDL
+256 ETEEFES
-265 PTPNGQA
+265 NG
-272 GGKTFKKEK
+272 KIYKKEK

-288 QLDAVREISRKV
+288 QLDAVRKISNNV
-300 LEVGVGKNYLVQ
+300 LEVEAGTNYLIQ

-335 TQDERIFDSV
+335 DTNKRIFDSV

-363 QFEHKSGVV
+363 QFEHKTGVV
-372 QKIDKDSTQL
+372 QRIDKDSTQL

-412 RKYAVIIDEAHSSQ
+412 RNYAVIIDEAHSSQ

-433 MKEVLAS
+433 MKEVLAA
-440 KSLEDAAK
+440 KSLENAVK
-448 DDLEE
+448 DDLED

-462 EQIERSAAARG
+462 EQIERSAQARG
-473 QQDNISFFAFTATPK
+473 QQSNISFFAFTATPK

-493 VFGDKDLPAPRP
+493 VFGHKDA
-505 QAGQFCIY
+505 
-513 VLKCSNNSFYIGQ
+513 
-526 SQDFPRRLS
+526 
-535 EHERGEVS
+535 
-543 WTSKYLPVELIH
+543 
-555 WEVFNTREDAVDREK
+555 
-570 KLKTGF
+570 
-576 GREWLKREFEKQ
+576 
-588 TLAKWARQAGS
+588 
-599 EGKPKPFHLYSMRQ
+599 EGKPQPFHLYSMRQ
-613 AIEEGFILDVLQN
+613 AIEEGFILDVLKN
-626 YTTYELYFKLTKAIQ
+626 YTTYELYFKLTKAI
-641 EDPQLNKKKAAKAI
+641 EDDPNLNKKKAAKAI

-663 HNLSQKTEIIIEHF
+663 HNLAQKTEIIIEHF
-677 RDVVSKKIGG
+677 KQIVSHKIGG
-687 KAKAMLACGSR
+687 KAKAMLVCGSR

-704 FEEFESYIKEK
+704 FEEFNKYIKEQ
-715 GYDNEI
+715 GYQNDI

-734 DVPQGVSEPEITGYS
+734 NAPDGVSEPQMTGYS
-749 EKELPSTFEKDEY
+749 EKELPEIFDREEY

-777 PLLHTMYVDKKLS
+777 PLLQTMYVDKKLS

-805 PGKEDTF
+805 AGKEDTF
-812 VLDFANDRQTI
+812 VLDFANDRETI
-823 LDSFQPYYEITSVT
+823 FASFQPYYEITTVT

-844 LYDLKARLDQF
+844 LYDLKARLDEF
-855 QVYWEQEIEAFANV
+855 QIYWETEIEAFANV
-869 YFDPKTKLNNPKQ
+869 YFNPETKLNNPKQ
-882 QKHLYAFTDPAVD
+882 QKYLYSFTDPAVD
-895 RYRAITEEEKQ
+895 RFKEIEEEEKQ
-906 DEFKKGLRSWTNLYA
+906 DEFKKGLRTWTNLYA
-921 FLSQIMPFIDAEFEK
+921 FLAQIMPFVDPDFER

-945 TRLPKRELSESLHLD
+945 TRLPKRELSENLHLD

-971 KIKEGSIE
+971 KIKEGSID
-979 LQKGEEGELSGTS
+979 LLTGETGELSGTT

-1044 QARVNKIDTF
+1044 QAKVNKIDTF
-1054 KFAFNDKFI
+1054 KYAFEDLFI
-1063 DKLIGRMDQNQDI
+1063 TKLIDRMDQNQEI

-1084 VFGDLVKELMMKKIY
+1084 VFGNLVKELMMKKVY
-1099 KKLNE
+1099 KKMNE

>member
-15 QSLVE
+15 QTLVE
-20 QGGYTEGNA
+20 QGGYTQGNA
-29 PDYSPAL
+29 EDYSKEL
-36 GMFKYEVIRF
+36 GMFKYEVIAF
-46 LQESQP
+46 LQTSQP
-52 KRWEKISAIHGAD
+52 KRWAKISAIHGAD
-65 ADNRVIQRLY
+65 TDNRIIQRLY
-75 KEMDLRGS
+75 KELDLRGS

-95 VRFQMAYFQPASSLN
+95 VRFQMAFFQPASGLN

-119 NSLKVYRQI
+119 NSLKVYCQI
-128 YYSTKN
+128 YYSSKN
-134 KNSVDIVLALNG
+134 KNSVDVVLALNG
-146 IPLATMEL
+146 IPVATLEL
-154 KNQFTGQNTG
+154 KNQFTGQDVG

-170 GTTRDNRE
+170 STTRDNKE
-178 SLFAFKKRC
+178 LLFAFKKRT

-192 VDQDEVFMC
+192 VDQDEVFMT
-201 TKLEGSKTYWLP
+201 TKLDGSKTYWLP
-213 FNKGSNNGKGNPQ
+213 FNKGANNGKGNPK
-226 NPDGYR
+226 NENGYR
-232 TSYLWENI
+232 TAYLWEYI

-245 WMEIIQ
+245 WMEILQ
-251 RFVHL
+251 RFLHL
-256 QTDEIKVDL
+256 ETEEFES
-265 PTPNGQA
+265 NG
-272 GGKTFKKEK
+272 KIYKKEK

-288 QLDAVREISRKV
+288 QLDAVRKISNNV
-300 LEVGVGKNYLVQ
+300 IEVEAGTNYLIQ

-335 TQDERIFDSV
+335 ATDERIFDSV

-363 QFEHKSGVV
+363 QFEHKTGVV
-372 QKIDKDSTQL
+372 QRIDKDSTQL

-412 RKYAVIIDEAHSSQ
+412 RNYAVIIDEAHSSQ

-433 MKEVLAS
+433 MKEVLAA
-440 KSLEDAAK
+440 KSLEDAVT
-448 DDLEE
+448 EE
-453 DYTGDDFVR
+453 TSDDYTGDDFVR
-462 EQIERSAAARG
+462 EQIERSAQARG
-473 QQDNISFFAFTATPK
+473 QQSNISFFAFTATPK

-493 VFGDKDLPAPRP
+493 VFGHKDA
-505 QAGQFCIY
+505 
-513 VLKCSNNSFYIGQ
+513 
-526 SQDFPRRLS
+526 
-535 EHERGEVS
+535 
-543 WTSKYLPVELIH
+543 
-555 WEVFNTREDAVDREK
+555 
-570 KLKTGF
+570 
-576 GREWLKREFEKQ
+576 
-588 TLAKWARQAGS
+588 
-599 EGKPKPFHLYSMRQ
+599 EGKPQPFHLYSMRQ
-613 AIEEGFILDVLQN
+613 AIEEGFILDVLKN
-626 YTTYELYFKLTKAIQ
+626 YITYELYFKLTKAI
-641 EDPQLNKKKAAKAI
+641 EDDPKLNKKKAAKAI

-663 HNLSQKTEIIIEHF
+663 HNLAQKTEIIIEHF
-677 RDVVSKKIGG
+677 RQIVSHKIGG
-687 KAKAMLACGSR
+687 RAKAMLVCGSR

-704 FEEFESYIKEK
+704 FEEFNKYIKEK
-715 GYDNEI
+715 GYQNDI

-734 DVPQGVSEPEITGYS
+734 NAPDGVSEPQMTGYS
-749 EKELPSTFEKDEY
+749 EKELPDIFDMVEY

-777 PLLHTMYVDKKLS
+777 PLLQTMYVDKKLS

-805 PGKEDTF
+805 AGKEDTF
-812 VLDFANDRQTI
+812 VLDFANDRETI
-823 LDSFQPYYEITSVT
+823 FASFQPYYEITTVT

-844 LYDLKARLDQF
+844 LYDLKARLDEF
-855 QVYWEQEIEAFANV
+855 QIYWETEIEAFANI
-869 YFDPKTKLNNPKQ
+869 YFHPETKLNNPKQ
-882 QKHLYAFTDPAVD
+882 QKYLYSFTDPAVD
-895 RYRAITEEEKQ
+895 RFKEIEEEEKQ
-906 DEFKKGLRSWTNLYA
+906 DEFKKGLRTWTNLYA
-921 FLSQIMPFIDAEFEK
+921 FLAQIMPFVDPDFER

-971 KIKEGSIE
+971 KIKEGSID
-979 LQKGEEGELSGTS
+979 LLTGETGELSGTT

-1044 QARVNKIDTF
+1044 QAKVNKIDTF
-1054 KFAFNDKFI
+1054 KYAFEDLFI
-1063 DKLIGRMDQNQDI
+1063 TKLIDRMDQNQEI

-1084 VFGDLVKELMMKKIY
+1084 VFGNLVKELMMKKVY
-1099 KKLNE
+1099 KKMNE